1 MKVLELRAS
10 GFRNLETLRF
20 SPCGGL
26 NAVTGENAQGKTN
39 LLEAM
44 WLFTGGRSF
53 RGARDQELVRAGA
66 QEACLSLTFFSGGRE
81 QRAELTLRGGAR
93 QAVLNGVAKR
103 GMAELIGRF
112 CAVVFSPEHLSL
124 VKGGPAERR
133 AFLDSALCQ
142 AKPSYAIA
150 YARYRRTL
158 NQRNALLKDIAR
170 HPELEDTLPI
180 WDDRLCRSGA
190 VLIRERRAY
199 LERFAPRASA
209 HYAGI
214 AHGREELR
222 LTYEP
227 SCGGDMAE
235 SLRRALR
242 EDIRFGHTS
251 VGPHRDDIGIEI
263 GGMAARLYA
272 SQGQQRSAVLAMKL
286 AEAAVLAE
294 ACGEEPV
301 VFLDDVLSELDG
313 SRQLY
318 LLSSLSGRQSFLT
331 GCELPPRALG
341 GTAARFLVRG
351 GAVSPAEAAPVE
363 AEPAGAPGE
372 APAEAGASPGSPA
385 AGEAPGSAPEA
396 GEAET
401 APGEPPEAAEAPGRA
416 QAEAPAEAGEAPQS
430 PAAGEAPGGAPEESA
445 AAPEAGE
452 AETAPGEPPEA
463 AEAPVRAPDEAEPAN
478 APGEAPEPPAP
489 GVPEICEI

>member
-66 QEACLSLTFFSGGRE
+66 QEARLSLTFFSGGRE

-93 QAVLNGVAKR
+93 QAVLNGVMKR

-242 EDIRFGHTS
+242 EDIRSGHTS

-263 GGMAARLYA
+263 GNMAARLYA

-351 GAVSPAEAAPVE
+351 GTVSPAETAPD
-363 AEPAGAPGE
+363 E
-372 APAEAGASPGSPA
+372 APAEAGA
-385 AGEAPGSAPEA
+385 APEA
-396 GEAET
+396 LPPAKPLAAAGRSRRRVGSRRTGDGPRRIAGSGRST
-401 APGEPPEAAEAPGRA
+401 RPGPGRSRTG
-416 QAEAPAEAGEAPQS
+416 ERAGRS
-430 PAAGEAPGGAPEESA
+430 PGTRRNGERASGAARPGRVTGI
-445 AAPEAGE
+445 
-452 AETAPGEPPEA
+452 
-463 AEAPVRAPDEAEPAN
+463 
-478 APGEAPEPPAP
+478 
-489 GVPEICEI
+489 PEICEI

>member
-66 QEACLSLTFFSGGRE
+66 QEARLSLTFFSGGRE

-93 QAVLNGVAKR
+93 QAVLNGVPKR

-351 GAVSPAEAAPVE
+351 GAVSPAEAAPDE

-385 AGEAPGSAPEA
+385 DGEAPGSAP
-396 GEAET
+396 GEA
-401 APGEPPEAAEAPGRA
+401 
-416 QAEAPAEAGEAPQS
+416 
-430 PAAGEAPGGAPEESA
+430 A

-452 AETAPGEPPEA
+452 AETAPGESPEA

-478 APGEAPEPPAP
+478 VPGEAPEPPAP

>member
-66 QEACLSLTFFSGGRE
+66 QEARLSLTFFSGGRE

-93 QAVLNGVAKR
+93 QAVLNGVMKR

-331 GCELPPRALG
+331 GCELPLRALG

-351 GAVSPAEAAPVE
+351 GAVSPAETGEAADEASGEALKEAAAPE
-363 AEPAGAPGE
+363 ANEPATAPGEPPEAAELPGQAPDE

-385 AGEAPGSAPEA
+385 AGEAAGSAP
-396 GEAET
+396 GEA
-401 APGEPPEAAEAPGRA
+401 
-416 QAEAPAEAGEAPQS
+416 
-430 PAAGEAPGGAPEESA
+430 A

-452 AETAPGEPPEA
+452 AETAPGESPEA
-463 AEAPVRAPDEAEPAN
+463 AEAPGQSPDEAEAANVPA
-478 APGEAPEPPAP
+478 EPP
-489 GVPEICEI
+489 VPDV

>member
-93 QAVLNGVAKR
+93 QAVLNGVMKR

-190 VLIRERRAY
+190 VLIRERHAY

-341 GTAARFLVRG
+341 ATAARFLVRG
-351 GAVSPAEAAPVE
+351 GAVSPAEAAPDE
-363 AEPAGAPGE
+363 AGAANAPGE

-385 AGEAPGSAPEA
+385 AGEAPGSAPEESA
-396 GEAET
+396 AAPEGSEPAT
-401 APGEPPEAAEAPGRA
+401 APGEPPEAAEPPG
-416 QAEAPAEAGEAPQS
+416 QS
-430 PAAGEAPGGAPEESA
+430 P
-445 AAPEAGE
+445 GE
-452 AETAPGEPPEA
+452 AEA
-463 AEAPVRAPDEAEPAN
+463 AN

>member
-66 QEACLSLTFFSGGRE
+66 QEARLSLTFFSGGRE

-93 QAVLNGVAKR
+93 QAVLNGVPKR

-351 GAVSPAEAAPVE
+351 GAPAEAAPDE

-385 AGEAPGSAPEA
+385 AGEAPGSAP
-396 GEAET
+396 GEA
-401 APGEPPEAAEAPGRA
+401 
-416 QAEAPAEAGEAPQS
+416 
-430 PAAGEAPGGAPEESA
+430 A

-452 AETAPGEPPEA
+452 AETAPGESPEA

>member
-66 QEACLSLTFFSGGRE
+66 QEARLSLTFFSGGRE

-93 QAVLNGVAKR
+93 QAVLNGVPKR

-190 VLIRERRAY
+190 VLIRERHAY

-331 GCELPPRALG
+331 GCELPLRALG

-351 GAVSPAEAAPVE
+351 GAVSPAEAAPDE

-372 APAEAGASPGSPA
+372 ALKEAA
-385 AGEAPGSAPEA
+385 APEA
-396 GEAET
+396 NEPAT
-401 APGEPPEAAEAPGRA
+401 APGEPPEAAELPGQAPD
-416 QAEAPAEAGEAPQS
+416 EAPAETGEAPQS
-430 PAAGEAPGGAPEESA
+430 PADGEAPGGTPEESA

-452 AETAPGEPPEA
+452 AETAPGESPEA
-463 AEAPVRAPDEAEPAN
+463 AEAPGRAPDEAEPAG

-489 GVPEICEI
+489 GIPEICEI

>member
-20 SPCGGL
+20 FPCGGL

-66 QEACLSLTFFSGGRE
+66 QEARLSLTFFSGGRE

-93 QAVLNGVAKR
+93 QAVLNGVPKR

-351 GAVSPAEAAPVE
+351 GAVSPAEAAPDE
-363 AEPAGAPGE
+363 AEPAGAPGEALKEAAAPEANEPATAPGEPPEAAELPGQAPDE

-385 AGEAPGSAPEA
+385 AGEAAGSAP
-396 GEAET
+396 GEA
-401 APGEPPEAAEAPGRA
+401 
-416 QAEAPAEAGEAPQS
+416 
-430 PAAGEAPGGAPEESA
+430 A

-452 AETAPGEPPEA
+452 AETAPGESPEA
-463 AEAPVRAPDEAEPAN
+463 AEAPVRAPDEAEAANVPA
-478 APGEAPEPPAP
+478 EPPAP
-489 GVPEICEI
+489 DV

>member
-93 QAVLNGVAKR
+93 QAVLNGVPKR

-263 GGMAARLYA
+263 GNMAARLYA

-351 GAVSPAEAAPVE
+351 GAVSPAET
-363 AEPAGAPGE
+363 GE
-372 APAEAGASPGSPA
+372 AADEAS
-385 AGEAPGSAPEA
+385 GEALKEAAAPEA
-396 GEAET
+396 NEPAT
-401 APGEPPEAAEAPGRA
+401 APGEPPEAAEAPG
-416 QAEAPAEAGEAPQS
+416 
-430 PAAGEAPGGAPEESA
+430 
-445 AAPEAGE
+445 
-452 AETAPGEPPEA
+452 
-463 AEAPVRAPDEAEPAN
+463 RAPDEAEPAN

>member
-66 QEACLSLTFFSGGRE
+66 QEARLSLTFFSGGRE

-93 QAVLNGVAKR
+93 QAVLNGVPKR

-190 VLIRERRAY
+190 VLIRERHAY

-331 GCELPPRALG
+331 GCELPLRALG

-351 GAVSPAEAAPVE
+351 GAVSPAAA
-363 AEPAGAPGE
+363 APGE
-372 APAEAGASPGSPA
+372 AEPAEAGASPGSPA
-385 AGEAPGSAPEA
+385 DGEAPGSAP
-396 GEAET
+396 GEA
-401 APGEPPEAAEAPGRA
+401 
-416 QAEAPAEAGEAPQS
+416 
-430 PAAGEAPGGAPEESA
+430 A

-452 AETAPGEPPEA
+452 AETSPGESPEA
-463 AEAPVRAPDEAEPAN
+463 AEAPGRAPDEAEPAN

>member
-66 QEACLSLTFFSGGRE
+66 QDARLSLTFFSGGRE

-93 QAVLNGVAKR
+93 QAVLNGVPKR

-133 AFLDSALCQ
+133 AFLDPALCQ

-401 APGEPPEAAEAPGRA
+401 APGESPEAAG
-416 QAEAPAEAGEAPQS
+416 
-430 PAAGEAPGGAPEESA
+430 
-445 AAPEAGE
+445 
-452 AETAPGEPPEA
+452 
-463 AEAPVRAPDEAEPAN
+463 APVRAPDEAEPAN
-478 APGEAPEPPAP
+478 VPGEAPEPPAP
-489 GVPEICEI
+489 DV

>member
-66 QEACLSLTFFSGGRE
+66 QEARLSLTFFSGGRE

-93 QAVLNGVAKR
+93 QAVLNGVPKR

-190 VLIRERRAY
+190 VLIRERHAY

-351 GAVSPAEAAPVE
+351 GAVSPAETGEAADEASGEALKEAAAPE
-363 AEPAGAPGE
+363 ANEPATAPGKPPEAAELPGQATDE
-372 APAEAGASPGSPA
+372 APAETGEAPQSPA
-385 AGEAPGSAPEA
+385 ADEPTGGAPEEAAAAPEA
-396 GEAET
+396 NEPAT
-401 APGEPPEAAEAPGRA
+401 APGEPPEAAEAPG
-416 QAEAPAEAGEAPQS
+416 
-430 PAAGEAPGGAPEESA
+430 
-445 AAPEAGE
+445 
-452 AETAPGEPPEA
+452 
-463 AEAPVRAPDEAEPAN
+463 RAPDEAEPAN

>member
-20 SPCGGL
+20 FPCGGL

-66 QEACLSLTFFSGGRE
+66 QEARLSLTFFSGGRE

-93 QAVLNGVAKR
+93 QAVLNGVPKR

-351 GAVSPAEAAPVE
+351 GAVSPAETGEAAE
-363 AEPAGAPGE
+363 APGE
-372 APAEAGASPGSPA
+372 ALKEAAAPEANEPATAPGKPPEAAELPGQATDEAPAETGEAPQSPA
-385 AGEAPGSAPEA
+385 ADEPTGGAPEEAAAAPEA
-396 GEAET
+396 NEPAT
-401 APGEPPEAAEAPGRA
+401 APGEPPEAAEAPG
-416 QAEAPAEAGEAPQS
+416 
-430 PAAGEAPGGAPEESA
+430 
-445 AAPEAGE
+445 
-452 AETAPGEPPEA
+452 
-463 AEAPVRAPDEAEPAN
+463 RAPDEAEPAN

>member
-66 QEACLSLTFFSGGRE
+66 QEARLSLTFFSGGRE

-93 QAVLNGVAKR
+93 QAVLNGVPKR

-351 GAVSPAEAAPVE
+351 GAVSPAET
-363 AEPAGAPGE
+363 G
-372 APAEAGASPGSPA
+372 
-385 AGEAPGSAPEA
+385 
-396 GEAET
+396 
-401 APGEPPEAAEAPGRA
+401 EAAEAPGEA
-416 QAEAPAEAGEAPQS
+416 LKEAAAPEANEPATAPGKPPEAAELPGQAPDKAPAETGEAPQS
-430 PAAGEAPGGAPEESA
+430 PADGEAPGGTPEESA

-452 AETAPGEPPEA
+452 AETAPGESPEA
-463 AEAPVRAPDEAEPAN
+463 AEAPVRAPDEAEPAG

-489 GVPEICEI
+489 GIPEICEI

>member
-66 QEACLSLTFFSGGRE
+66 QEARLSLTFFSGGRE

-93 QAVLNGVAKR
+93 QAVLNGVMKR

-227 SCGGDMAE
+227 SCGEDMAE

-242 EDIRFGHTS
+242 EDIRSGHTS

-263 GGMAARLYA
+263 GNMAARLYA

-331 GCELPPRALG
+331 GCELPPRALS

-351 GAVSPAEAAPVE
+351 GTVSPAETAPD
-363 AEPAGAPGE
+363 E

-385 AGEAPGSAPEA
+385 AGEAPGSAP
-396 GEAET
+396 GEAAAAPEANEPAT
-401 APGEPPEAAEAPGRA
+401 APGEPPEAAEAPG
-416 QAEAPAEAGEAPQS
+416 Q
-430 PAAGEAPGGAPEESA
+430 
-445 AAPEAGE
+445 
-452 AETAPGEPPEA
+452 
-463 AEAPVRAPDEAEPAN
+463 APDEAEPAN
-478 APGEAPEPPAP
+478 APGEAPEPGETANVPAEPPAP
-489 GVPEICEI
+489 DV

>member
-66 QEACLSLTFFSGGRE
+66 QEARLSLTFFSGGRE

-93 QAVLNGVAKR
+93 QAVLNGVPKR

-351 GAVSPAEAAPVE
+351 GAVSPAETGEAAE
-363 AEPAGAPGE
+363 APGE
-372 APAEAGASPGSPA
+372 ALKA
-385 AGEAPGSAPEA
+385 AAAPEESEPA
-396 GEAET
+396 T
-401 APGEPPEAAEAPGRA
+401 APGEPPEAAEAPG
-416 QAEAPAEAGEAPQS
+416 
-430 PAAGEAPGGAPEESA
+430 
-445 AAPEAGE
+445 
-452 AETAPGEPPEA
+452 
-463 AEAPVRAPDEAEPAN
+463 RAPDEAEPAN

>member
-66 QEACLSLTFFSGGRE
+66 QEARLSLTFFSGGRE

-93 QAVLNGVAKR
+93 QAVLNGVPKR

-227 SCGGDMAE
+227 SCGEDMAE

-242 EDIRFGHTS
+242 EDIRSGHTS

-263 GGMAARLYA
+263 GNMAARLYA

-351 GAVSPAEAAPVE
+351 GAVSPAEAAPDE
-363 AEPAGAPGE
+363 AEPAGTPGE

-385 AGEAPGSAPEA
+385 AGEAFGSLPEESA
-396 GEAET
+396 AASEASEPAT
-401 APGEPPEAAEAPGRA
+401 APGESPEAAEAPG
-416 QAEAPAEAGEAPQS
+416 Q
-430 PAAGEAPGGAPEESA
+430 
-445 AAPEAGE
+445 
-452 AETAPGEPPEA
+452 
-463 AEAPVRAPDEAEPAN
+463 APDEAEAAN
-478 APGEAPEPPAP
+478 APGEAPEPGETANVPAEP
-489 GVPEICEI
+489 PVPDV

>member
-66 QEACLSLTFFSGGRE
+66 QEARLSLTFFSGGRE

-93 QAVLNGVAKR
+93 QAVLNGVPKR

-351 GAVSPAEAAPVE
+351 GAVSPAEAAPDE

-372 APAEAGASPGSPA
+372 ALKEAA
-385 AGEAPGSAPEA
+385 APEA
-396 GEAET
+396 NEPAT
-401 APGEPPEAAEAPGRA
+401 APGEPPEAAELPGQAPD
-416 QAEAPAEAGEAPQS
+416 EAPAETGEAPQS
-430 PAAGEAPGGAPEESA
+430 PADGEAPGGTPEESA

-452 AETAPGEPPEA
+452 AETAPGESPEA
-463 AEAPVRAPDEAEPAN
+463 AEAPVRAPDEAEPAG

>member
-93 QAVLNGVAKR
+93 QAVLNGVPKR

-351 GAVSPAEAAPVE
+351 GAVSPAEAAPDE

-385 AGEAPGSAPEA
+385 AGEAPGSAP
-396 GEAET
+396 GEA
-401 APGEPPEAAEAPGRA
+401 
-416 QAEAPAEAGEAPQS
+416 
-430 PAAGEAPGGAPEESA
+430 A

-452 AETAPGEPPEA
+452 AETAPGESPEA
-463 AEAPVRAPDEAEPAN
+463 AGAPVRAPDEAEPAN
-478 APGEAPEPPAP
+478 VPGEAPEPPAP

>member
-20 SPCGGL
+20 FPCGGL

-66 QEACLSLTFFSGGRE
+66 QEARLSLTFFSGGRE

-93 QAVLNGVAKR
+93 QAVLNGVMKR

-222 LTYEP
+222 LTYQP

-242 EDIRFGHTS
+242 EDIRSGHTS

-263 GGMAARLYA
+263 GNMAARLYA

-331 GCELPPRALG
+331 GCELPPRALS

-351 GAVSPAEAAPVE
+351 GTVSPAEAAPDE

-385 AGEAPGSAPEA
+385 AGEAPGSAP
-396 GEAET
+396 GEA
-401 APGEPPEAAEAPGRA
+401 
-416 QAEAPAEAGEAPQS
+416 
-430 PAAGEAPGGAPEESA
+430 A

-452 AETAPGEPPEA
+452 AETAPGESPEA

-478 APGEAPEPPAP
+478 APGEAPEPGETANVPAELP
-489 GVPEICEI
+489 VPDV

>member
-66 QEACLSLTFFSGGRE
+66 QEARLSLTFFSGGRE

-93 QAVLNGVAKR
+93 QAVLNGVPKR

-351 GAVSPAEAAPVE
+351 GAVSPAETGEAADEASGEALKEAAAPE
-363 AEPAGAPGE
+363 ANEPATAPGKPPEAAELPGQATDE
-372 APAEAGASPGSPA
+372 APAETGEAPQSPA
-385 AGEAPGSAPEA
+385 ADEPTGGAPEEAAAAPEA
-396 GEAET
+396 NEPAT
-401 APGEPPEAAEAPGRA
+401 APGEPPEAAEAPG
-416 QAEAPAEAGEAPQS
+416 
-430 PAAGEAPGGAPEESA
+430 
-445 AAPEAGE
+445 
-452 AETAPGEPPEA
+452 
-463 AEAPVRAPDEAEPAN
+463 RAPDEAEPAN

>member
-93 QAVLNGVAKR
+93 QAVLNGVMKR

-142 AKPSYAIA
+142 AKPSSAIA

-263 GGMAARLYA
+263 GNMAARLYA

-351 GAVSPAEAAPVE
+351 GAVSPAEAAPDE

-401 APGEPPEAAEAPGRA
+401 APGESPEAAG
-416 QAEAPAEAGEAPQS
+416 
-430 PAAGEAPGGAPEESA
+430 
-445 AAPEAGE
+445 
-452 AETAPGEPPEA
+452 
-463 AEAPVRAPDEAEPAN
+463 APVRAPDEAEPAN
-478 APGEAPEPPAP
+478 VPGEAPEPPAP

>member
-66 QEACLSLTFFSGGRE
+66 QEARLSLTFFSGGRE

-93 QAVLNGVAKR
+93 QAVLNGVMKR

-235 SLRRALR
+235 SLRRSLR

-331 GCELPPRALG
+331 GCELPLRALG

-351 GAVSPAEAAPVE
+351 GAVSPAETGEAADEASGEALKEAAAPE
-363 AEPAGAPGE
+363 ANEPATAPGEPPEAAELPGQAPDE

-385 AGEAPGSAPEA
+385 AGEAAGSAP
-396 GEAET
+396 GEA
-401 APGEPPEAAEAPGRA
+401 
-416 QAEAPAEAGEAPQS
+416 
-430 PAAGEAPGGAPEESA
+430 A

-452 AETAPGEPPEA
+452 AETAPGESPEA
-463 AEAPVRAPDEAEPAN
+463 AEAPVRAPDEAEPAG

>member
-93 QAVLNGVAKR
+93 QAVLNGVPKR

-351 GAVSPAEAAPVE
+351 GAVSPAETGEAAE
-363 AEPAGAPGE
+363 APGE
-372 APAEAGASPGSPA
+372 ALKA
-385 AGEAPGSAPEA
+385 AAAPEESEPA
-396 GEAET
+396 T
-401 APGEPPEAAEAPGRA
+401 APGEPPEAAELPGQAPG
-416 QAEAPAEAGEAPQS
+416 
-430 PAAGEAPGGAPEESA
+430 
-445 AAPEAGE
+445 
-452 AETAPGEPPEA
+452 
-463 AEAPVRAPDEAEPAN
+463 EAEPAR
-478 APGEAPEPPAP
+478 APGEAPDESEAANVPAEPPAP
-489 GVPEICEI
+489 DV

>member
-66 QEACLSLTFFSGGRE
+66 QEARLSLTFFSGGRE

-93 QAVLNGVAKR
+93 QAVLNGVMKR

-351 GAVSPAEAAPVE
+351 GTVSPAETAADK
-363 AEPAGAPGE
+363 AEPAGAPGEALKEAAAPEANEPATAPGEPPEAAELPGQAPDE

-385 AGEAPGSAPEA
+385 AGEAAGSAP
-396 GEAET
+396 GEA
-401 APGEPPEAAEAPGRA
+401 
-416 QAEAPAEAGEAPQS
+416 
-430 PAAGEAPGGAPEESA
+430 A

-452 AETAPGEPPEA
+452 AETAPGESPEA
-463 AEAPVRAPDEAEPAN
+463 AEAPGQSPDEAEAANVPA
-478 APGEAPEPPAP
+478 EPP
-489 GVPEICEI
+489 VPDV

>member
-66 QEACLSLTFFSGGRE
+66 QEARLSLTFFSGGRE

-93 QAVLNGVAKR
+93 QAVLNGVMKR

-242 EDIRFGHTS
+242 EDIRSGHTS

-263 GGMAARLYA
+263 GNMAARLYA

-331 GCELPPRALG
+331 GCELPPRALS

-351 GAVSPAEAAPVE
+351 GTVSPAETAPD
-363 AEPAGAPGE
+363 E
-372 APAEAGASPGSPA
+372 APAEAEEALETSA
-385 AGEAPGSAPEA
+385 AGEAFGSLPEESAAASEA

-401 APGEPPEAAEAPGRA
+401 APGE
-416 QAEAPAEAGEAPQS
+416 S
-430 PAAGEAPGGAPEESA
+430 
-445 AAPEAGE
+445 
-452 AETAPGEPPEA
+452 PEA

-478 APGEAPEPPAP
+478 APGEAPEPGETANVPAELP
-489 GVPEICEI
+489 VPDV

>member
-20 SPCGGL
+20 FPCGGL

-66 QEACLSLTFFSGGRE
+66 QEARLSLTFFSGGRE

-93 QAVLNGVAKR
+93 QAVLNGVPKR

-227 SCGGDMAE
+227 SCGEDMAE

-242 EDIRFGHTS
+242 EDIRSGHTS

-341 GTAARFLVRG
+341 GTAA
-351 GAVSPAEAAPVE
+351 AETGSAPD
-363 AEPAGAPGE
+363 E
-372 APAEAGASPGSPA
+372 APAEAEEALETSA
-385 AGEAPGSAPEA
+385 AGEAFGSLPEESAAASEA
-396 GEAET
+396 GEPAT
-401 APGEPPEAAEAPGRA
+401 APGESPEAAEAPG
-416 QAEAPAEAGEAPQS
+416 QAS
-430 PAAGEAPGGAPEESA
+430 
-445 AAPEAGE
+445 
-452 AETAPGEPPEA
+452 
-463 AEAPVRAPDEAEPAN
+463 DEAEPAN

-489 GVPEICEI
+489 GIPEICEI